1 MATKAQR
8 RVSAE
13 EAIAAIKPGD
23 MVFIE
28 GTSGEPRT
36 LVDALAADHVR
47 LKGTHILD
55 SRVIPNSPYA
65 KLLDYFHVITMHVN
79 PDYRDPVK
87 NGTADFL
94 PVALTQTP
102 KLFKTTCPLDVALVH
117 VSPPDEK
124 GNVSFGCVPGFN
136 RDAARSAKMAIAQMN
151 KSMPYTYGDS
161 LMPLS
166 DFDYIVEVD
175 RPVQPWPDPT
185 IGPEEEA
192 VARVV
197 SDRINDGDTVCIGV
211 GAIPEALVKI
221 LKTRK
226 HLGMHTGMISDST
239 VDLMESG
246 VVTNERKAHDRGVTV
261 SGAAVGSE
269 KLFKFINKNPK
280 VGLYPYTY
288 THDPNIISKFNNFIT
303 IVSAIEVD
311 LAGQVNAE
319 TIRGVQISAVGGQG
333 EWLRGAAVAPNGRS
347 IIAFNSSIKGKTSN
361 VSRIVARLGEGTIT
375 SVSRYDVDMVATEY
389 GIAEL
394 KGKTTAQRAKA
405 LIASAHPE
413 FRESLEKAWRGIK

>member
-1 MATKAQR
+1 MGIKAQR

-13 EAIAAIKPGD
+13 EAIRAIKPGD

-36 LVDALAADHVR
+36 LVDALAADHMR

-55 SRVIPNSPYA
+55 SRVIPGSPYA
-65 KLLDYFHVITMHVN
+65 KLTDYFHIITMHVN
-79 PDYRDPVK
+79 PDYRDAVQK
-87 NGTADFL
+87 GIVDFL

-102 KLFKTTCPLDVALVH
+102 KLFKTTVPLDVALVH
-117 VSPPDEK
+117 ISPPDEK

-136 RDAARSAKMAIAQMN
+136 RDAAKCAKTVIAQMN
-151 KSMPYTYGDS
+151 SQMPYTFGDT
-161 LMPLS
+161 LMHIS

-185 IGPEEEA
+185 IGLEEEA
-192 VARVV
+192 VARIV
-197 SDRINDGDTVCIGV
+197 SERIKDGDTVCIGV
-211 GAIPEALVKI
+211 GAIPEALI
-221 LKTRK
+221 KTLRNRN
-226 HLGMHTGMISDST
+226 HLGIHTGMISDSII
-239 VDLMESG
+239 DLMESG
-246 VVTNERKAHDRGVTV
+246 VVTNERKAYQRGLTV

-269 KLFKFINKNPK
+269 KLFKFIHKNPK

-288 THDPNIISKFNNFIT
+288 THDPNIISKFDNFIT

-311 LAGQVNAE
+311 LSGQVNAE
-319 TIRGVQISAVGGQG
+319 TIKGVQISAVGGQG

-347 IIAFNSSIKGKTSN
+347 IIAFNSAIKGKTAS
-361 VSRIVARLGEGTIT
+361 VSRIVHRLGEGTVT
-375 SVSRYDVDMVATEY
+375 SVSRCDVDMVSTEY

-394 KGKTTAQRAKA
+394 KGKTLAQRAKA
-405 LIASAHPE
+405 LIAIAHPD
-413 FRESLEKAWRGIK
+413 FREGLEKAWRGVK

>member
-1 MATKAQR
+1 MGTKAQR

-13 EAIAAIKPGD
+13 EAIRAIKPGD

-36 LVDALAADHVR
+36 LVDALAADHKR

-65 KLLDYFHVITMHVN
+65 KLTDYFHIITMHVN
-79 PDYRDPVK
+79 PDYREAVQK
-87 NGTADFL
+87 GTVDFL

-102 KLFKTTCPLDVALVH
+102 KLFTTTVPLDVALVQI
-117 VSPPDEK
+117 SPPDEK

-136 RDAARSAKMAIAQMN
+136 RDAARCAKTVIAQMN
-151 KSMPYTYGDS
+151 AQMPYTYGDT

-166 DFDYIVEVD
+166 EFDYIVEVD

-197 SDRINDGDTVCIGV
+197 SERINDGDTVCIGV
-211 GAIPEALVKI
+211 GAIPEALI
-221 LKTRK
+221 KTLRNRK
-226 HLGMHTGMISDST
+226 HLGIHTGMISDSII
-239 VDLMESG
+239 DLMESG
-246 VVTNERKAHDRGVTV
+246 VVTNERKAHQKGLTV
-261 SGAAVGSE
+261 SGAAVGSD
-269 KLFKFINKNPK
+269 KLFKFINRNPK
-280 VGLYPYTY
+280 LELYPYTY

-311 LAGQVNAE
+311 LSGQVNAE
-319 TIRGVQISAVGGQG
+319 TIKGVQISAVGGQG

-347 IIAFNSSIKGKTSN
+347 IIAFNSAIKGKTSN
-361 VSRIVARLGEGTIT
+361 VSRIVYRLGEGTVT

-394 KGKTTAQRAKA
+394 KGKTLTQRAKA
-405 LIASAHPE
+405 LIVIAHPD
-413 FRESLEKAWRGIK
+413 FREGLEKAWRGIK

>member
-1 MATKAQR
+1 VGTKAQR
-8 RVSAE
+8 RVGAE

-55 SRVIPNSPYA
+55 SRVIPGSPYA
-65 KLLDYFHVITMHVN
+65 KLTDFFHVITMHVN

-87 NGTADFL
+87 TGIVDFL

-102 KLFKTTCPLDVALVH
+102 KLFTTTVPLDVALVH
-117 VSPPDEK
+117 VSPPDEN

-136 RDAARSAKMAIAQMN
+136 RDAAKHAKTVIAQMN
-151 KSMPYTYGDS
+151 KSMPYTFGDS

-166 DFDYIVEVD
+166 DIDYIVEVD

-288 THDPNIISKFNNFIT
+288 THDPNIISKFDNFIT

-319 TIRGVQISAVGGQG
+319 TIKGLQISAVGGQG

-347 IIAFNSSIKGKTSN
+347 IIAFNSSIRGKTSN
-361 VSRIVARLGEGTIT
+361 VSRIVAHLGEGTIT

-394 KGKTTAQRAKA
+394 KGRTIAQRARA
-405 LIASAHPE
+405 LIAIAHPE

>member
-1 MATKAQR
+1 MGTKAHR
-8 RVSAE
+8 TVTAE

-55 SRVIPNSPYA
+55 SRVIPGSPYA
-65 KLLDYFHVITMHVN
+65 KLTDFFHVITMHVN

-87 NGTADFL
+87 TGVVDFL

-102 KLFKTTCPLDVALVH
+102 KLFTTTVPLDVALVH
-117 VSPPDEK
+117 VSPPDEN

-136 RDAARSAKMAIAQMN
+136 RDAAKHAKVVIAQMN

-166 DFDYIVEVD
+166 DIDYIVEVD

-226 HLGMHTGMISDST
+226 NLGMHTGMISDST

-269 KLFKFINKNPK
+269 KLFKFIHKNPK

-288 THDPNIISKFNNFIT
+288 THDPNIISKFDNFIT

-319 TIRGVQISAVGGQG
+319 TIKGLQISAVGGQG

-347 IIAFNSSIKGKTSN
+347 IIAFNSSIRGKTSN

-394 KGKTTAQRAKA
+394 KGRTIAQRARA
-405 LIASAHPE
+405 LISIAHPD
-413 FRESLEKAWRGIK
+413 FREGLEKAWRGIK

>member
-1 MATKAQR
+1 MGTKAQR

-13 EAIAAIKPGD
+13 EAIRAIKPGD

-36 LVDALAADHVR
+36 LVDALATDHKR

-55 SRVIPNSPYA
+55 SRVIPGSPYA
-65 KLLDYFHVITMHVN
+65 KLTDYFHIITMHVN
-79 PDYRDPVK
+79 PDYRDAVHK
-87 NGTADFL
+87 GIVDFL

-102 KLFKTTCPLDVALVH
+102 KLFKTTVPLDVALVQI
-117 VSPPDEK
+117 SPPDEK

-136 RDAARSAKMAIAQMN
+136 LAAARCARTVIAQMN
-151 KSMPYTYGDS
+151 AQMPYTYGDT
-161 LMPLS
+161 LMHIS
-166 DFDYIVEVD
+166 EFDYIVEVD

-197 SDRINDGDTVCIGV
+197 SERIKDCDTVCIGV
-211 GAIPEALVKI
+211 GAIPEALI
-221 LKTRK
+221 KTLRNRK
-226 HLGMHTGMISDST
+226 HLGIHTGMISDSII
-239 VDLMESG
+239 DLMESG
-246 VVTNERKAHDRGVTV
+246 VVTNECKAHQRGLTV
-261 SGAAVGSE
+261 SGAAVGSDR
-269 KLFKFINKNPK
+269 LFKFIHRNPK
-280 VGLYPYTY
+280 LELYPYTY
-288 THDPNIISKFNNFIT
+288 THDPNIISKFDNFIT

-311 LAGQVNAE
+311 LTGQVNAE
-319 TIRGVQISAVGGQG
+319 TIKGVQISAVGGQG

-347 IIAFNSSIKGKTSN
+347 IIAFNSAIKGKTSS
-361 VSRIVARLGEGTIT
+361 VSRIVHRLGEGTVT

-394 KGKTTAQRAKA
+394 KGKTLTQRAKA
-405 LIASAHPE
+405 LIAIAHPD
-413 FRESLEKAWRGIK
+413 FREGLEKAWRGIK

>member
-269 KLFKFINKNPK
+269 KLFKFIHKNPK

-319 TIRGVQISAVGGQG
+319 TIKGVQISAVGGQG

-347 IIAFNSSIKGKTSN
+347 IIAFNSSIKGKTAN
-361 VSRIVARLGEGTIT
+361 VSRIVAKLGEGTIT

-394 KGKTTAQRAKA
+394 KGKTIAQRAKA
-405 LIASAHPE
+405 LIAIAHPD

>member
-1 MATKAQR
+1 MGTKAQR

-13 EAIAAIKPGD
+13 EAIRAIKPGD

-36 LVDALAADHVR
+36 LVDALAADHKR

-55 SRVIPNSPYA
+55 SRVIPGSPYA
-65 KLLDYFHVITMHVN
+65 KLTDYFHIITMHVN
-79 PDYRDPVK
+79 PDYRDAVHK
-87 NGTADFL
+87 GIVDFL

-102 KLFKTTCPLDVALVH
+102 KLFKTTVPLDVALVQI
-117 VSPPDEK
+117 SPPDEK

-136 RDAARSAKMAIAQMN
+136 RDAARSARIVIAQMN
-151 KSMPYTYGDS
+151 AQMPYTYGDT

-166 DFDYIVEVD
+166 EFDYIVEVD

-197 SDRINDGDTVCIGV
+197 SERINDGDTVCIGV
-211 GAIPEALVKI
+211 GAIPEALVKT
-221 LKTRK
+221 LKNRK
-226 HLGMHTGMISDST
+226 HLGLHTGMISDST
-239 VDLMESG
+239 VDLMQSG

-269 KLFKFINKNPK
+269 KLFKFIHKNPK

-303 IVSAIEVD
+303 VVSAIEVD
-311 LAGQVNAE
+311 LTGQVNAE
-319 TIRGVQISAVGGQG
+319 TIKGVQISAVGGQG
-333 EWLRGAAVAPNGRS
+333 EWLRGAAVAPNGHS
-347 IIAFNSSIKGKTSN
+347 IIAFVSAIKGKTSN
-361 VSRIVARLGEGTIT
+361 VSRIVYRLGEGTIT
-375 SVSRYDVDMVATEY
+375 SASRYDVDMVATEY

-394 KGKTTAQRAKA
+394 RGKTLTQRAKA
-405 LIASAHPE
+405 LIAIAHPD
-413 FRESLEKAWRGIK
+413 FREGLEKAWRGIK

>member
-1 MATKAQR
+1 MGTKAQR

-13 EAIAAIKPGD
+13 EAIRAIKPGD

-55 SRVIPNSPYA
+55 SRVIPGSPYA
-65 KLLDYFHVITMHVN
+65 KLTDYFHIITMHVN
-79 PDYRDPVK
+79 PDYREAVQK
-87 NGTADFL
+87 GIVDFL

-102 KLFKTTCPLDVALVH
+102 KLFKTTVPLDVALVH
-117 VSPPDEK
+117 ISPPDEK

-136 RDAARSAKMAIAQMN
+136 RDAARCAKTVIAQMN
-151 KSMPYTYGDS
+151 AQMPYTYGDT

-166 DFDYIVEVD
+166 EFDYIVEVD

-197 SDRINDGDTVCIGV
+197 SGRINDGDTVCIGV
-211 GAIPEALVKI
+211 GAIPEALI
-221 LKTRK
+221 KTLRNRK
-226 HLGMHTGMISDST
+226 HLGIHTGMISDSII
-239 VDLMESG
+239 DLMESG

-261 SGAAVGSE
+261 SGAAVGSD
-269 KLFKFINKNPK
+269 KLFKFIHRNPK
-280 VGLYPYTY
+280 LELYPYTY

-311 LAGQVNAE
+311 LTGQVNAE
-319 TIRGVQISAVGGQG
+319 TIKGVQISAVGGQG

-347 IIAFNSSIKGKTSN
+347 IIAFVSFIKGKTSN
-361 VSRIVARLGEGTIT
+361 VSRIVYRLGEGTIT
-375 SVSRYDVDMVATEY
+375 SASRYDVDMVATEY

-394 KGKTTAQRAKA
+394 RGKTLTQRAKA
-405 LIASAHPE
+405 LIAIAHPD
-413 FRESLEKAWRGIK
+413 FREGLEKAWRGIK

>member
-13 EAIAAIKPGD
+13 EAIRAIKPGD

-136 RDAARSAKMAIAQMN
+136 RDAAKSAKIAIAQMN
-151 KSMPYTYGDS
+151 RSMPYTYGDS

-166 DFDYIVEVD
+166 EFDYIVEVD

-288 THDPNIISKFNNFIT
+288 THDPNIIGKFNNFIT

-319 TIRGVQISAVGGQG
+319 TIKGVQISAVGGQG

-347 IIAFNSSIKGKTSN
+347 IIAFGSAIKGKTSN
-361 VSRIVARLGEGTIT
+361 VSRIVAKLGEGTIT

-394 KGKTTAQRAKA
+394 KGKTIAQRARA
-405 LIASAHPE
+405 LIAIAHPE
-413 FRESLEKAWRGIK
+413 FREGLEKAWRGIK

>member
-1 MATKAQR
+1 MGTKAQR

-13 EAIAAIKPGD
+13 EAIRAIKPGD

-36 LVDALAADHVR
+36 LVDALVADHKR

-55 SRVIPNSPYA
+55 SRVIPGSPYA
-65 KLLDYFHVITMHVN
+65 KLTDYFHIITMHVN
-79 PDYRDPVK
+79 PDYRDAVHK
-87 NGTADFL
+87 GIVDFL

-102 KLFKTTCPLDVALVH
+102 KLFKTTVPLDVALVQI
-117 VSPPDEK
+117 SPPDEK

-136 RDAARSAKMAIAQMN
+136 LAAARCARTVIAQMN
-151 KSMPYTYGDS
+151 AQMPYTYGDT
-161 LMPLS
+161 LMHIS
-166 DFDYIVEVD
+166 EFDYIVEVD

-197 SDRINDGDTVCIGV
+197 SERIKDCDTVCIGV
-211 GAIPEALVKI
+211 GAIPEALI
-221 LKTRK
+221 KTLRNRK
-226 HLGMHTGMISDST
+226 HLGIHTGMISDSII
-239 VDLMESG
+239 DLMESG
-246 VVTNERKAHDRGVTV
+246 VVTNECKAHQRGLTV
-261 SGAAVGSE
+261 SGAAVGSDR
-269 KLFKFINKNPK
+269 LFKFIHRNPK
-280 VGLYPYTY
+280 LELYPYTY
-288 THDPNIISKFNNFIT
+288 THDPNIISKFDNFIT

-311 LAGQVNAE
+311 LTGQVNAE
-319 TIRGVQISAVGGQG
+319 TIKGVQISAVGGQG

-347 IIAFNSSIKGKTSN
+347 IIAFNSAIKGKTSS
-361 VSRIVARLGEGTIT
+361 VSRIVHRLGEGTVT

-394 KGKTTAQRAKA
+394 KGKTLTQRAKA
-405 LIASAHPE
+405 LIAIAHPD
-413 FRESLEKAWRGIK
+413 FREGLEKAWRGIK